1 LLTTY
6 FTLGFVAFISA
17 TLFPLGSEALFLY
30 DLNNNLNPY
39 ILLFFVSVG
48 NILGSILNYYLGLKG
63 EQFLENKKLI
73 STKQL
78 NKAKI
83 FFDKYAGYS
92 LLLAWMPI
100 IGDPLTFIAGVLKYD
115 IKKFILLVS
124 ISKISRY
131 LFIFIVYK
139 YYS

>member
-1 LLTTY
+1 LLLDY
-6 FTLGFVAFISA
+6 FILCFVAFISA

-30 DLNNNLNPY
+30 DLNNNYNPY
-39 ILLFFVSVG
+39 LLLIFVSIG

-63 EQFLENKKLI
+63 EEFLQNKRVINANKL
-73 STKQL
+73 S
-78 NKAKI
+78 KAKK

-92 LLLAWMPI
+92 LLLAWVPI
-100 IGDPLTFIAGVLKYD
+100 IGDPLTFIAGILKYD

-131 LFIFIVYK
+131 LFIFVLYR